1 MTPINTVK
9 ESIPED
15 ILAALGA
22 RYVNIEFLAAGA
34 NGAVFRAHDKNLDKK
49 VAIKVLKSSS
59 ARDLIA
65 FQKEARSA
73 AKLEHINLVSI
84 LNFGITA
91 NNNAYIILEFVD
103 GLSLDRFVESNGHL
117 TFSQTMDLLRQVMA
131 GLSHAHSKN
140 IAHRD
145 LKTSNI
151 MVYGFGTSALKAV
164 IIDFGLACDQK
175 LQDES
180 QMATNALFGSPLYM
194 SPEQASGSKGDR
206 RSDIYSLGCIVYRM
220 LTGHTPFYSDDL
232 FSLLQ
237 MHREEH
243 PPLLTDLAQE
253 LDFPEGLQECL
264 DIMLEKNPDD
274 RFQSIEEIL
283 ERFDKIEQT
292 QKNTKEE
299 ELLLLQLEA
308 QRAAQKAA
316 APPMEVKSFKKKWLA
331 IPIVSLLVLAGLVLV
346 AARLQAS
353 RLPAAPAAVP
363 VGENSKTIFEKR
375 GTPNSEKFVN
385 VWRVERANILE
396 EHEWEQM
403 IPRSVATITDSNL
416 RLIEQ
421 EKVLKT
427 ANLNLSAS
435 TIDGTGLQYLKN
447 VNIEVL
453 DLADTKLGPAG
464 YEALSQ
470 IKSIQKLSLC
480 RTAVGEP
487 EIKLIAKLPRLT
499 DLLLVNCKNVDDK
512 CMDTIIGM
520 KRLSLLNLSG
530 TGLTDK
536 GLTNIAKMKN
546 LESILL
552 REDKITDAG
561 ALQLLRCEKLNEFN
575 VESCK
580 QITGKTLKGL
590 TEKFKGQLT
599 KIGIAF
605 TSIKNEDLVYL
616 TNCPGLTQLSVAG
629 IPITDKELKLISKFR
644 RMLDLYFSNAK
655 FTDAELI
662 KTVAVMPRLETL
674 GAVNCNVKNET
685 LRILRKDP
693 KTGKERK
700 LAVITGEDQ
709 IDGFPDYAK
718 VTFDMILSEKDEIG
732 STKPQP
738 KSLLPD
744 IDSEPASSLVGH

>member
-9 ESIPED
+9 ETLPED

-22 RYVNIEFLAAGA
+22 RYVDIEFLAAGA
-34 NGAVFRAHDKNLDKK
+34 NGAVFRAHDQNLDKK

-91 NNNAYIILEFVD
+91 SNNAYIILEFVD
-103 GLSLDRFVESNGHL
+103 GLSLERFVESNGHL
-117 TFSQTMDLLRQVMA
+117 SVTQSMDLLRQVMT

-151 MVYGFGTSALKAV
+151 MVYGFGTSSLKAV
-164 IIDFGLACDQK
+164 VIDFGLACDQK

-180 QMATNALFGSPLYM
+180 QVATNALFGSPLYM
-194 SPEQASGSKGDR
+194 SPEQAGGSKGDR
-206 RSDIYSLGCIVYRM
+206 RSDIYSLGCIAYRM
-220 LTGHTPFYSDDL
+220 VTGHTPFFSDDL
-232 FSLLQ
+232 FTVLH
-237 MHREEH
+237 MHREQR
-243 PPLLTDLAQE
+243 PPLLTELAPDLE
-253 LDFPEGLQECL
+253 FPEGLQECL
-264 DIMLEKNPDD
+264 DIMLEKDPDD

-283 ERFDKIEQT
+283 DRFDKIEQT
-292 QKNTKEE
+292 QKKKEE
-299 ELLLLQLEA
+299 EHLALQLEA
-308 QRAAQKAA
+308 QRAAQKAS
-316 APPMEVKSFKKKWLA
+316 APPLEIKSFKKKWLA
-331 IPIVSLLVLAGLVLV
+331 IPIISILVLTGLLMV

-353 RLPAAPAAVP
+353 HLPAPAVVP
-363 VGENSKTIFEKR
+363 VAEEAKTIFEKR
-375 GTPNSEKFVN
+375 GTRNSEDFVK
-385 VWRVERANILE
+385 VWRVERASILE
-396 EHEWEQM
+396 EHEWEQI
-403 IPRSVATITDSNL
+403 IPRSAASITDSSL
-416 RLIEQ
+416 RLIAQ
-421 EKVLKT
+421 EKVLK
-427 ANLNLSAS
+427 ASNLNLSAS
-435 TIDGTGLQYLKN
+435 MIDGTGLKYLKN

-453 DLADTKLGPAG
+453 DLADCKLSPAG

-470 IKSIQKLSLC
+470 MKSIQKLSLC
-480 RTAVGEP
+480 RTAVGERDL
-487 EIKLIAKLPRLT
+487 KLIAKLPRLT

-512 CMDTIIGM
+512 CMDTIVQM
-520 KRLSLLNLSG
+520 KRIALLNISN
-530 TGLTDK
+530 TGVTNK
-536 GLTNIAKMKN
+536 GLENISKMKN
-546 LESILL
+546 LESIVL
-552 REDKITDAG
+552 RYDKITDSG
-561 ALQLLRCEKLNEFN
+561 ALQLLGCEKLNEFN
-575 VESCK
+575 VEGCK

-590 TEKFKGQLT
+590 TEKFKSQLT

-605 TSIKNEDLVYL
+605 TNTKKEDLVYL
-616 TNCPGLTQLSVAG
+616 KNCPGITELSVAG
-629 IPITDKELKLISKFR
+629 IPVTDKELKLISNFS

-662 KTVAVMPRLETL
+662 KTVAALPRLEAL
-674 GAVNCNVKNET
+674 GAVRCNVKNET

-709 IDGFPDYAK
+709 MDGFPDYAK
-718 VTFDMILSEKDEIG
+718 VTFDMILSENDEIG
-732 STKPQP
+732 SSKPQP

-744 IDSEPASSLVGH
+744 LD